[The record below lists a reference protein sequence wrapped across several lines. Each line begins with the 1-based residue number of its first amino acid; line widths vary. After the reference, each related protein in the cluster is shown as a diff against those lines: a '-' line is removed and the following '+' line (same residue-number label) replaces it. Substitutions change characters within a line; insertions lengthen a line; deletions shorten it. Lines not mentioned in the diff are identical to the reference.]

1 MVWPMLL
8 LTPLPDDKPDWF
20 CTSLVILIGL
30 LWLAWFLAWAW
41 ERIE

>member
-1 MVWPMLL
+1 M
-8 LTPLPDDKPDWF
+8 TPAAYF
-20 CTSLVILIGL
+20 CASLVVLGGL